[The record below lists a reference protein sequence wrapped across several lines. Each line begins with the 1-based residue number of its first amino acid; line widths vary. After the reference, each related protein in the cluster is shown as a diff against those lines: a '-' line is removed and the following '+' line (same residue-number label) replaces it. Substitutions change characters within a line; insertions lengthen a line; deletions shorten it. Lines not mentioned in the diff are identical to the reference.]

1 MNLTNM
7 IISIICGALLGA
19 FFRDLKHFLKIRR
32 FRAWLKNTPESTII
46 ETLIQDGYLREE
58 SPDRKVTTLRR
69 GNSMITIT
77 RDEAPSD

>member
-1 MNLTNM
+1 
-7 IISIICGALLGA
+7 
-19 FFRDLKHFLKIRR
+19 LKIRR